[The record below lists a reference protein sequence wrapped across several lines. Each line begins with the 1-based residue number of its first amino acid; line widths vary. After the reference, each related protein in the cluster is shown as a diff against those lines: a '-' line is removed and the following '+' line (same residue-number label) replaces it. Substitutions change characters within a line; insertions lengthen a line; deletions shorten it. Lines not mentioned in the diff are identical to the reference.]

1 MKILLDTNFLLIPS
15 QFKVDIFSE
24 IDRIIE
30 TNYNICILD
39 KTIDE
44 LNNVVNK
51 AKGKDKKAAQLA
63 LQLIEH
69 KKPEI
74 ISTETTYVDQA
85 ILDIV
90 DKDYIVATQ
99 DKELKKQLKE
109 KGIPVIILRQKK
121 YLQLITY

>member
-30 TNYNICILD
+30 TNYQICILD

-44 LNNVVNK
+44 LNNVVAK
-51 AKGKDKKAAQLA
+51 SKGKDKKAAQLA

-74 ISTETTYVDQA
+74 ISTETAYVDKA

-99 DKELKKQLKE
+99 DQALKKLLKE

-121 YLQLITY
+121 YLQLIEY